1 MMLNPHLSNDQLIGH
16 AYYTLTDAEREV
28 MDAHLA
34 ECQQCRA
41 QLTQHEMQQRYIH
54 HTLLADIKAAT
65 LPAHMTFAAIAP
77 RLERRTPLTILWAF
91 FSGATALAA
100 PAGLVIALVG
110 LWQGVGLSG
119 AGTTTTATFL
129 SMLACGCFALTL
141 VGQYE
146 WPALAPSRFT
156 LSALLAFIL
165 WLGTAI
171 VGLQNIVVI
180 WNIVAWGLAL
190 AGIQF
195 SHAPVLS
202 FVLSIIPTAILWIAV
217 VIGGGEYHF
226 THLGQPRS
234 WKLFGWT
241 IAGELFILL
250 LRYLV

>member
-16 AYYTLTDAEREV
+16 VYYTLTDAERET

-41 QLTQHEMQQRYIH
+41 RLTQHEMQQRYIH
-54 HTLLADIKAAT
+54 HTLLADVKAAT
-65 LPAHMTFAAIAP
+65 LPSHMTFAAIAP
-77 RLERRTPLTILWAF
+77 RLGRHTLITRLWTF
-91 FSGATALAA
+91 FSAATALAA

-110 LWQGVGLSG
+110 LWQAVGLSA
-119 AGTTTTATFL
+119 AGTTTTASFL
-129 SMLACGCFALTL
+129 SMLACGCFALAL

-146 WPALAPSRFT
+146 WQVRTPFRFI
-156 LSALLAFIL
+156 LPALLAFIL
-165 WLGTAI
+165 WVGTAI

-180 WNIVAWGLAL
+180 WDIVTWGLVL
-190 AGIQF
+190 AGVEF
-195 SHAPVLS
+195 SYVL
-202 FVLSIIPTAILWIAV
+202 VLGLVLIIPTAILWIAV

-250 LRYLV
+250 LGYLV